1 MTFAGRLVLG
11 TLLAIVVTIIVLVW
25 TAESALRR
33 DLEGDIR
40 ASLGR
45 EARLALQALPAD
57 SLAWQTTAEQM
68 AQSTGLRITIIDS
81 SGRVRAESAEPAGT
95 VPNIENHL
103 TRPEVQMALHG
114 TTGFDRR
121 VSATVGRSLMYVAVP
136 GGPGVLRVASP
147 LDQVDSIVRRAQR
160 SVFGA
165 AGVALLLGAL
175 LALVAGRSIA
185 QPLTSITQAARAIAQ
200 GAAPRFPRSG
210 IPDIDGLVR
219 ALRDMHEQLEQRFED
234 LRRERAES
242 AALVEAMVEGVIAA
256 DGRGRIVT
264 ANAAA
269 RRLLG
274 YEPDDPL
281 PVLGQLF
288 RAKAAR
294 EMVDQ
299 LQKGFAADARELD
312 LDGQTVLLSGRSL
325 PEDGA
330 VLVLHDVSELRRLE
344 TVRRDFVANVSHEL
358 KTPLTSISGYAETL
372 VGDQADP
379 ETTRRFLNVILTNA
393 RRMQR
398 LVDGLLD
405 LSRIESGSW
414 QPLPEEVET
423 GPVARE
429 TWSLLAERAA
439 VRGIRFETRLAPDAT
454 RIYVDPD
461 ALRQVLTN
469 LCDNAL
475 RYTPEGGMITLRTIA
490 EDGGVTVAV
499 RDTGSGI
506 PNDHLSRIFE
516 RFYRADAARARD
528 EGGTGLGLAIVKHLV
543 EAHDGRVGAESQVG
557 VGTEIR
563 CWFPAGP
570 ATDVIDS

>member
-11 TLLAIVVTIIVLVW
+11 TLLVIVVTIIVLVW
-25 TAESALRR
+25 TAEAALRR

-40 ASLGR
+40 ASLER
-45 EARLALQALPAD
+45 EARLALRALPTD
-57 SLAWQTTAEQM
+57 SLAWQATAEQM
-68 AQSTGLRITIIDS
+68 AQATGLRITIIDS

-103 TRPEVQMALHG
+103 GRPEVQMALRG
-114 TTGFDRR
+114 SAGFDRR
-121 VSATVGRSLMYVAVP
+121 QSATIGRPLLYVAVA

-147 LDQVDSIVRRAQR
+147 LSQVDSIVHRAQR

-165 AGVALLLGAL
+165 AGVALLLGAF
-175 LALVAGRSIA
+175 LALIA
-185 QPLTSITQAARAIAQ
+185 ARAIARPLTDITQAARSIAQ

-219 ALRDMHEQLEQRFED
+219 ALRDMHEQLDQRFGE

-264 ANAAA
+264 ANGAA

-281 PVLGQLF
+281 PALGQLF

-299 LQKGFAADARELD
+299 LQKGATAEARELD
-312 LDGQTVLLSGRSL
+312 LDGQTVLLSGRPL
-325 PEDGA
+325 PRDGA
-330 VLVLHDVSELRRLE
+330 LLVLHDVSELRRLE

-372 VGDQADP
+372 VGEPTDP
-379 ETTRRFLNVILTNA
+379 DTTRRFLNVILTNA

-405 LSRIESGSW
+405 LSRIESGGW
-414 QPLPEEVET
+414 QPLPEELDA
-423 GPVARE
+423 GAVARE
-429 TWSLLAERAA
+429 TWALLAERAA
-439 VRGIRFETRLAPDAT
+439 QRSVRFETAIAPDAAQ
-454 RIYVDPD
+454 IHADPD
-461 ALRQVLTN
+461 ALRQILTN

-475 RYTPEGGMITLRTIA
+475 RYTPEGGTITLRTAA
-490 EDGGVTVAV
+490 EDGGVIIAV

-506 PNDHLSRIFE
+506 PGDHLPRIFE
-516 RFYRADAARARD
+516 RFYRADAARARE

-543 EAHDGRVGAESQVG
+543 EAHDGRVSATSQVG
-557 VGTEIR
+557 KGTEIS
-563 CWFPAGP
+563 CWFPADPTP
-570 ATDVIDS
+570 AVMES

>member
-11 TLLAIVVTIIVLVW
+11 TLLVIVVTIIVLVW
-25 TAESALRR
+25 TAEAVLRR
-33 DLEGDIR
+33 DLERDIR
-40 ASLGR
+40 ASLER
-45 EARLALQALPAD
+45 EARLALQALPTD
-57 SLAWQTTAEQM
+57 SLAWQATAEQM
-68 AQSTGLRITIIDS
+68 AQTTGLRITIIDS

-103 TRPEVQMALHG
+103 ARPEVQMALRG
-114 TTGFDRR
+114 TAGSDRR
-121 VSATVGRSLMYVAVP
+121 VSATIGQPLLYVAVP

-147 LDQVDSIVRRAQR
+147 LSQVDSIVHRAQR

-165 AGVALLLGAL
+165 AGVALLLGAI
-175 LALVAGRSIA
+175 LALFAARSIA
-185 QPLTSITQAARAIAQ
+185 RPLTDITQAARAIAQ
-200 GAAPRFPRSG
+200 GAVPRFPRSD
-210 IPDIDGLVR
+210 IPDIDSLLR
-219 ALRDMHEQLEQRFED
+219 ALRDMHEQLDQRFGE

-264 ANAAA
+264 ANGAA

-299 LQKGFAADARELD
+299 LQKGATAESRELD
-312 LDGQTVLLSGRSL
+312 LDGQTVLLSGRPL
-325 PEDGA
+325 PRDGA
-330 VLVLHDVSELRRLE
+330 LLVLHDVSELRRLE

-372 VGDQADP
+372 VGEPVDP
-379 ETTRRFLNVILTNA
+379 ETTRRFLSVILTNA

-405 LSRIESGSW
+405 LSRIESGGW
-414 QPLPEEVET
+414 QPLPEALDA
-423 GPVARE
+423 GSVARE
-429 TWSLLAERAA
+429 TWALLAERAA
-439 VRGIRFETRLAPDAT
+439 QRSVRFETAIAPDAT
-454 RIYVDPD
+454 QIHADPD

-475 RYTPEGGMITLRTIA
+475 RYTPAGGTITLRTAA
-490 EDGGVTVAV
+490 EEGGVTIAV

-506 PNDHLSRIFE
+506 PSDHLSRIFE
-516 RFYRADAARARD
+516 RFYRADAARARE

-543 EAHDGRVGAESQVG
+543 EAHDGRVSAASQVG
-557 VGTEIR
+557 KGTEIS

-570 ATDVIDS
+570 ALEDIES